1 MIIQCSHCGKDIVRH
16 NRIKNAVC
24 FECKRIRD
32 KKNYLKN
39 KPDREVQG
47 VGKRNEELYNISWKE
62 IRRRLI
68 PIDKESDLRKF
79 NKKLKHK
86 LYA

>member
-1 MIIQCSHCGKDIVRH
+1 MIIQCSKCGIDIERTS
-16 NRIKNAVC
+16 NIKNAVC
-24 FECKRIRD
+24 FDCKRIRD

-62 IRRRLI
+62 IRRRLTKI
-68 PIDKESDLRKF
+68 EKDGLIKLI
-79 NKKLKHK
+79 KK
-86 LYA
+86 YA

>member
-1 MIIQCSHCGKDIVRH
+1 MTIQCSHCGKDIVRH
-16 NRIKNAVC
+16 NRTKNAVC
-24 FECKRIRD
+24 FDCKRIRD

-39 KPDREVQG
+39 KPA
-47 VGKRNEELYNISWKE
+47 GKVNNKYNISWKE

>member
-1 MIIQCSHCGKDIVRH
+1 MIIQCSKCGIDIERTS
-16 NRIKNAVC
+16 NIKNAVC
-24 FECKRIRD
+24 FDCKRIRD

-47 VGKRNEELYNISWKE
+47 VGKRNKELYNISWEE

-68 PIDKESDLRKF
+68 PIDKESDLRKL